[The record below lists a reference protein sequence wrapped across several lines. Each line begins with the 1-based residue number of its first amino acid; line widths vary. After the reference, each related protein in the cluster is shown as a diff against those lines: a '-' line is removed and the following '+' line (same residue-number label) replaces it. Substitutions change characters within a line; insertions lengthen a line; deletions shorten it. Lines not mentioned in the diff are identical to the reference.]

1 MRESAGRFWRA
12 RRTAILW
19 SGGTEGSAE
28 INTHSTML
36 SAIVLLACLIA
47 PPVTEGFHT
56 PLLPVKR
63 HSVTTPRHDGIDP
76 ALLNAG
82 KDVIISIAGLV
93 SIGVVIYFSKENKG
107 TEIALVELKAEVN
120 KENKGTETALVELKA
135 EVKSGMKEL
144 EANMEAKM
152 EAKID
157 EKIDETNSKID
168 KSFRELKTLITR
180 QSDEMNSNTDETN
193 LKLDKRFR
201 AVDATMN
208 QLGDVNSSLQD
219 EMQENRKKLHHIIE
233 RMNLIESIKDNEIP
247 KEEIVQDETAK
258 NSTGAGSERSN

>member
-1 MRESAGRFWRA
+1 MFS
-12 RRTAILW
+12 L
-19 SGGTEGSAE
+19 
-28 INTHSTML
+28 L

-47 PPVTEGFHT
+47 PPVAEGFHT

-82 KDVIISIAGLV
+82 KDVIISVANLV
-93 SIGVVIYFSKENKG
+93 PIVVVIYFSKENKG
-107 TEIALVELKAEVN
+107 TDI
-120 KENKGTETALVELKA
+120 ALVELKA

-144 EANMEAKM
+144 VAKI

-157 EKIDETNSKID
+157 EKIDETNSKIDETNSKID

-193 LKLDKRFR
+193 LKFDKRFR

-208 QLGDVNSSLQD
+208 QLCDVNSSLQD
-219 EMQENRKKLHHIIE
+219 EMQETRKKVHHIIE
-233 RMNLIESIKDNEIP
+233 RLNLIESIQDNKIP

-258 NSTGAGSERSN
+258 NSTGAGSKRSN